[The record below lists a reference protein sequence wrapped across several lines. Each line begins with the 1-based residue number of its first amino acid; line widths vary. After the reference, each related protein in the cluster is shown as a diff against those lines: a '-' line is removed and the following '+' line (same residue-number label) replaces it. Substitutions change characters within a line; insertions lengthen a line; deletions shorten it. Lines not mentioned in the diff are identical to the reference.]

1 MSKRA
6 GGLYGGIQFSS
17 TSAAV
22 IPQTGLAAA
31 SVAPQAEPA
40 PTISPT
46 QEQPVKPA
54 QSDSKAA
61 DTFTKATAG
70 IFTPVWVSL
79 TPL

>member
-17 TSAAV
+17 SSAAV
-22 IPQTGLAAA
+22 TQQTGLAAA
-31 SVAPQAEPA
+31 SLPEPTPA
-40 PTISPT
+40 TSPT
-46 QEQPVKPA
+46 QEQPEKPV

-61 DTFTKATAG
+61 DTSTKATAG
-70 IFTPVWVSL
+70 ISAPVWVSL